1 MANNCNNIIIVSGD
15 DTTKIN
21 DMFHRAMEYNNEYG
35 YGWLPEDD
43 DIEALDYQHYLFD
56 VERQDKDVWR
66 CWTKWSPP
74 VDEFLVISRSY
85 PSVTFHME
93 WEEPGFSL
101 YGRCSIADGVLVSL
115 VELTDEELEQV
126 QYDEDNDHYVWTRP
140 DGTVETF
147 ECDSEIYDMML
158 DGKEDKV

>member
-93 WEEPGFSL
+93 WEEPGMGL
-101 YGRCSIADGVLVSL
+101 YGKCVITDGVLVSL

-147 ECDSEIYDMML
+147 ECDSEIYETML
-158 DGKEDKV
+158 DGKGVKP

>member
-15 DTTKIN
+15 DTVRIN

-74 VDEFLVISRSY
+74 IDELCIISRSY
-85 PSVTFHME
+85 PNVTFHME
-93 WEEPGFSL
+93 WDEPGFSL
-101 YGRCSIADGVLVSL
+101 YGKCVITNGVLTSL
-115 VELTDEELEQV
+115 VELSKEELEQV
-126 QYDEDNDHYVWTRP
+126 QYDEEEDHYVWTRP

-158 DGKEDKV
+158 NGKEDKV